1 MSMDTRRDGSVDGAG
16 SARAILM
23 ICRTRSACASTSGVG
38 GTTNRCEFPD
48 TSSTTS
54 VEGASVAKTEAPLAT
69 RRSVNPEP
77 EVTST
82 ARIALQ
88 GNTCATAPKPAM
100 PADEKY
106 SASDVTVSVP
116 PFGAVS
122 VIIIA
127 LHA

>member
-1 MSMDTRRDGSVDGAG
+1 MGCGPRVAGTSRVRRDAARKSRREPPVGGCGSALSMDTRRDGSGDGAG
-16 SARAILM
+16 SARAM
-23 ICRTRSACASTSGVG
+23 VTICRTRSACASTKGVG

-82 ARIALQ
+82 ARIAL
-88 GNTCATAPKPAM
+88 
-100 PADEKY
+100 
-106 SASDVTVSVP
+106 
-116 PFGAVS
+116 
-122 VIIIA
+122 
-127 LHA
+127 